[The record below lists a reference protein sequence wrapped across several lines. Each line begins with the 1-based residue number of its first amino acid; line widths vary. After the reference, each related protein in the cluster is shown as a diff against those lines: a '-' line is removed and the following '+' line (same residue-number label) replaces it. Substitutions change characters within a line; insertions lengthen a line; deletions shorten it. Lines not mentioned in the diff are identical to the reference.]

1 MQVWTRAEYYCV
13 RGRGGI
19 WSVTLRQ
26 RRAELGSFKLDLD
39 SPGDTPHRI
48 SPLGQTWTRRSSLT
62 LAWLDRQKMGEH
74 FPNGTGMR
82 PHFPLTPT
90 PPHLLLT
97 PHPPQ
102 LSPTDLTQ
110 LTKNCLGGGA
120 RWREKGRS
128 SGGRRRF
135 VCLCGW
141 TLWTRSHASV
151 LLHPRKH
158 RLIPHS
164 PRFGANQNKTTGRQT
179 ASLEVTSGIGRLVFL
194 QLKTSPVANSC
205 NELSYE
211 NCRSVQRSRSER
223 KDESGSASS
232 SAKRCF
238 LDGTWW
244 KMETMATG
252 RCTRVS

>member
-1 MQVWTRAEYYCV
+1 MTRHIALAHSARPGPAGARWHWPDSTGRKWGSTSQMGLACV
-13 RGRGGI
+13 
-19 WSVTLRQ
+19 
-26 RRAELGSFKLDLD
+26 
-39 SPGDTPHRI
+39 PI
-48 SPLGQTWTRRSSLT
+48 SPYPPISSSPPTHPNYL
-62 LAWLDRQKMGEH
+62 LPISPSWLKIAW
-74 FPNGTGMR
+74 
-82 PHFPLTPT
+82 
-90 PPHLLLT
+90 
-97 PHPPQ
+97 
-102 LSPTDLTQ
+102 
-110 LTKNCLGGGA
+110 GGA

-128 SGGRRRF
+128 SGGRLRF

-164 PRFGANQNKTTGRQT
+164 PRFGANQNKPTGRQT

>member
-82 PHFPLTPT
+82 PHFPLTPPH

-110 LTKNCLGGGA
+110 LTKNCLGGCKVT
-120 RWREKGRS
+120 RKREEQRGQATI
-128 SGGRRRF
+128 
-135 VCLCGW
+135 CLFMW
-141 TLWTRSHASV
+141 V
-151 LLHPRKH
+151 
-158 RLIPHS
+158 
-164 PRFGANQNKTTGRQT
+164 N
-179 ASLEVTSGIGRLVFL
+179 SL
-194 QLKTSPVANSC
+194 NS
-205 NELSYE
+205 
-211 NCRSVQRSRSER
+211 
-223 KDESGSASS
+223 
-232 SAKRCF
+232 
-238 LDGTWW
+238 
-244 KMETMATG
+244 
-252 RCTRVS
+252 